1 MISKTEHKIIF
12 FLIFLLCC
20 VYYIEIA
27 QNWISQYN
35 ESVRLQQYELSQSTG
50 NEEKISFGLSCSGRT
65 AFYEF
70 LLFLNFFFIPYL
82 FFINLKRSRTRFFFS
97 LGLTLSIFLGYL
109 FWFLGTFA
117 AIRVVEDI
125 NSLELNF
132 KDYFLFGSNYFDII
146 IFLLLIV
153 LNILQIFLFSRFVID
168 KFHNKISLK

>member
-12 FLIFLLCC
+12 LLCIILC
-20 VYYIEIA
+20 IIYYAEIA

-35 ESVRLQQYELSQSTG
+35 ESVRLHQYELSQAAE
-50 NEEKISFGLSCSGRT
+50 NEEKISFGLSCLGRT

-82 FFINLKRSRTRFFFS
+82 FFINLKRNKNRFFFS
-97 LGLTLSIFLGYL
+97 LSLTLFIFSGYL
-109 FWFLGTFA
+109 LWFLGTFT
-117 AIRVVEDI
+117 AIRVVDDI
-125 NSLELNF
+125 HSLDINF
-132 KDYFLFGSNYFDII
+132 KDYFLFGSNYFDIT

-153 LNILQIFLFSRFVID
+153 LNTLQIFLFFRFVIE